1 MMKAMLILLLLSGT
15 LSVFHA
21 EAEENLALNRK
32 VSASSI
38 QYLGVDA
45 RWACDGKSRT
55 RWASRFSDPQWLTVD
70 LASVKTVGRVVVFW
84 ETAAAKAYRI
94 QLSLNGKDWTD
105 ASVKS
110 DGSGGIEELKFAPV
124 QARFVRLYC
133 EKRLTKAGYSV
144 FEFEVYSE

>member
-1 MMKAMLILLLLSGT
+1 MRLMWIMLFAALGLAAQT
-15 LSVFHA
+15 KMP
-21 EAEENLALNRK
+21 NLALNCPAE
-32 VSASSI
+32 ASSVEN
-38 QYLGVDA
+38 QNLLPEFAV
-45 RWACDGKSRT
+45 DGKTKT
-55 RWASRFSDPQWLTVD
+55 RWSSAHRDDPQWFKVD
-70 LASVKTVGRVVVFW
+70 LGAVKTVGRVVVFW

>member
-45 RWACDGKSRT
+45 HWACDGKSRP

>member
-15 LSVFHA
+15 LCVFHA

-45 RWACDGKSRT
+45 HWACDGKSRT

-94 QLSLNGKDWTD
+94 QFSLNGKDWTD

>member
-45 RWACDGKSRT
+45 HWACDGKSRT
-55 RWASRFSDPQWLTVD
+55 RWASRFSDPQWLVVD

-94 QLSLNGKDWTD
+94 QLSLNEKDWTD

>member
-45 RWACDGKSRT
+45 HWACDGKSRT
-55 RWASRFSDPQWLTVD
+55 RWASRFSDPQD
-70 LASVKTVGRVVVFW
+70 RKSVV
-84 ETAAAKAYRI
+84 
-94 QLSLNGKDWTD
+94 
-105 ASVKS
+105 
-110 DGSGGIEELKFAPV
+110 
-124 QARFVRLYC
+124 
-133 EKRLTKAGYSV
+133 
-144 FEFEVYSE
+144 